1 MYYYVMHF
9 SHFQCPHGAGAL
21 PVSRQLVP
29 DRFTQMQTSHHPS
42 NSTGHVSFSLL
53 KSYYPLLSFMPTV
66 YFRYYDPPLQYCS
79 RNSTPI
85 QFRIS
90 SNMCIR
96 GSCGKFGRC
105 YQFFSGGNMFSTCT
119 CFAGKAKKLSRPSLP
134 AEKMLLSKL
143 QSHSD
148 AWHSQTFLR

>member
-1 MYYYVMHF
+1 MCLKF
-9 SHFQCPHGAGAL
+9 CI
-21 PVSRQLVP
+21 
-29 DRFTQMQTSHHPS
+29 RFTLYQTTLQLGMKNSSHPS
-42 NSTGHVSFSLL
+42 TASRLLFMTCSL
-53 KSYYPLLSFMPTV
+53 
-66 YFRYYDPPLQYCS
+66 FRYYDPPLQYCS

-119 CFAGKAKKLSRPSLP
+119 CFAGKKTFKDNINILRRCYLASCNLISQSLKFTQKVSFC
-134 AEKMLLSKL
+134 EL
-143 QSHSD
+143 QIMCYN
-148 AWHSQTFLR
+148 

>member
-1 MYYYVMHF
+1 MCLKFCIRFILY
-9 SHFQCPHGAGAL
+9 QTTL
-21 PVSRQLVP
+21 QLG
-29 DRFTQMQTSHHPS
+29 MKNSSHPS
-42 NSTGHVSFSLL
+42 TASRLLFMTCSL
-53 KSYYPLLSFMPTV
+53 
-66 YFRYYDPPLQYCS
+66 FRYYDPPLQYCS

-119 CFAGKAKKLSRPSLP
+119 CFAGKKNFQGQHQHP
-134 AEKMLLSKL
+134 EKMLLSKL
-143 QSHSD
+143 QSHITVFEI
-148 AWHSQTFLR
+148 HSKSLIL

>member
-1 MYYYVMHF
+1 M
-9 SHFQCPHGAGAL
+9 SC
-21 PVSRQLVP
+21 
-29 DRFTQMQTSHHPS
+29 
-42 NSTGHVSFSLL
+42 SL
-53 KSYYPLLSFMPTV
+53 
-66 YFRYYDPPLQYCS
+66 FRYYDPPLQYCS

-119 CFAGKAKKLSRPSLP
+119 CFAGKAKNFQGLLCLLRRCYLASCNLILMPNIVKLFLDIPTY
-134 AEKMLLSKL
+134 
-143 QSHSD
+143 
-148 AWHSQTFLR
+148 TFLDCFLKSSFCVIFQGTKAGVVPTSRKPCPRLIY